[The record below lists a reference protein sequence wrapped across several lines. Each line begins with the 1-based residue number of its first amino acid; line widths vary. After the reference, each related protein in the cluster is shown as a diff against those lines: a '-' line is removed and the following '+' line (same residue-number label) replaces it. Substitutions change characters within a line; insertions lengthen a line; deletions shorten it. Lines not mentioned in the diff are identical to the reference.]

1 MGIRPQPADL
11 KHERS
16 FSMHRSTTRIL
27 LLTAILAVTLPAATA
42 AADRAGK
49 RSSDRYGDDLKRTT
63 VILKHADGHALERL
77 LNPYLT
83 KRGRVHFESR
93 TRALTLVDEPAVV
106 DIMLKM
112 VDRFDVKPPQLRFTL
127 QLVLAEDAP
136 RAGPVPKEIR
146 PVARQLKEVFSYN
159 KYTVMDKTYL
169 AVEANQDSSM
179 RLGGEKNYTVEMETH
194 MVQGERKA
202 VRIEFHLYRLDRIKH
217 IEKGWKSIQT
227 TLVRTTVEMK
237 DGETAILGAS
247 KINGEGKALITI
259 LGVHVEA

>member
-1 MGIRPQPADL
+1 MMQ
-11 KHERS
+11 
-16 FSMHRSTTRIL
+16 RSTIGTL
-27 LLTAILAVTLPAATA
+27 LLATFLAAVLPAATA
-42 AADRAGK
+42 AADRTGK
-49 RSSDRYGDDLKRTT
+49 RSPDRYGDELKRTT

-77 LNPYLT
+77 LHPYLT
-83 KRGRVHFESR
+83 KQGRVLYESR

-112 VDRFDVKPPQLRFTL
+112 IDRFDVKPPQLRFTL

-136 RAGPVPKEIR
+136 RAGPVPRELK
-146 PVARQLKEVFSYN
+146 PVARQLEEVFSYN

-194 MVQGERKA
+194 MVQGERKT
-202 VRIEFHLYRLDRIKH
+202 VRVEFHLFRRDWIKH
-217 IEKGWKSIQT
+217 VEKGRVAIRN

-237 DGETAILGAS
+237 DGQTAILGAS

-259 LGVHVEA
+259 LGVQIAP